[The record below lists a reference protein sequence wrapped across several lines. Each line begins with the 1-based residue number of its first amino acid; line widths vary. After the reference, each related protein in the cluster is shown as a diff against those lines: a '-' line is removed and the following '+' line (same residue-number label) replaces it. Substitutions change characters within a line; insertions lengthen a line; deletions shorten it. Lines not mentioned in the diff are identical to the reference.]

1 MSRLD
6 IEPDVYKI
14 LKDLEDKAKELKE
27 AQRVGSDAV
36 KTFCIQTSNTWDYS
50 KVISYP
56 SIDELIL
63 TFIPAD
69 TSGEKSTSAAFKV
82 LAKTANGR
90 IDVRKLRVTDFK
102 QQKWRITIDG
112 YGSTPTTA
120 KFYVFTTGEG
130 SITIT

>member
-1 MSRLD
+1 MSRID
-6 IEPDVYKI
+6 IEPNVFQMVKE
-14 LKDLEDKAKELKE
+14 LEDNAKELKE

-36 KTFCIQTSNTWDYS
+36 KTFCIQTADAWDYS
-50 KVISYP
+50 AVISYP
-56 SIDELIL
+56 TIIEKTL

-69 TSGEKSTSAAFKV
+69 TTGDKPTSAAFKV
-82 LAKTANGR
+82 LVKYENGQV
-90 IDVRKLRVTDFK
+90 DVRKLRITDFK

-112 YGSTPTTA
+112 YGGSPTTA